1 MKKSF
6 SFISASVLLFTGI
19 TCASIAAP
27 VYAAPNGNQTSSA
40 ICELSDISL
49 GGVFATACDG
59 PNAGNDTGDKGSLL
73 PDLNNG
79 LFSSF
84 VGTGV
89 EWSLAGKSDENPFAI
104 TATKGSSSGTWGLGA
119 ALASNTFV
127 VSLKA
132 GNAYTAYL
140 FKDYDFSK
148 GLTGVF
154 NTIGVASDGTGNAG
168 KGLSHASLF
177 VPKTGTNP
185 PPTSVPEPASLLGL
199 GLVASGMVMV
209 RRRRT
214 I

>member
-1 MKKSF
+1 MRKSF
-6 SFISASVLLFTGI
+6 SLISTSVLLFTGI
-19 TCASIAAP
+19 ACTSIAAP
-27 VYAAPNGNQTSSA
+27 VYAAPSSP
-40 ICELSDISL
+40 ICSLSDISL
-49 GGVFATACDG
+49 GGVLATACDG
-59 PNAGNDTGDKGSLL
+59 PNTGNDTGEQGSLL
-73 PDLNNG
+73 PDLKNG

-89 EWSLAGKSDENPFAI
+89 QWTLAGKSDDSNPFAI
-104 TATKGSSSGTWGLGA
+104 TAANNSSSGTWGLGA
-119 ALASNTFV
+119 ALPSSTFV

-132 GNAYTAYL
+132 SNAYTAYL

-154 NTIGVASDGTGNAG
+154 NTIGVALDGSGKAG
-168 KGLSHASLF
+168 KELSHASLF
-177 VPKTGTNP
+177 IPHIGTNP

-209 RRRRT
+209 RRRRA